1 MAAELKT
8 VLKLQI
14 MGGVANPAPPIGPAL
29 GQHGVNIQ
37 EFCSKFNEATANKKG
52 TMVPVE
58 ISVFKDGTFTFI
70 MKQPPAQFLI
80 KKALGIES
88 GSGEPNKKQV
98 GTLTFEQCRQIAKEK
113 LSDMNTQKL
122 ESAAHM
128 IAGTARSMGV
138 KVTGRPGKE

>member
-1 MAAELKT
+1 MPAELKT

-37 EFCSKFNEATANKKG
+37 EFCSKFNEATSSKKG
-52 TMVPVE
+52 VMVPVE

-80 KKALGIES
+80 KKVLGIES

-113 LSDMNTQKL
+113 LPDMNTQKL

>member
-8 VLKLQI
+8 IVKLQI
-14 MGGVANPAPPIGPAL
+14 MGGVANPAPPVGPAL

-37 EFCSKFNEATANKKG
+37 EFCSKFNEATQNKKG
-52 TMVPVE
+52 VMVPVD
-58 ISVFKDGTFTFI
+58 ISVFRDGTFTFV

-80 KKALGIES
+80 KKMLGIES

-98 GTLTFEQCRQIAKEK
+98 GSLTFEQCREIAKGK
-113 LSDMNTQKL
+113 LPDMNTQKL
-122 ESAAHM
+122 ESAAMM

-138 KVTGRPGKE
+138 KVSGIPGKK